1 MSNVVELIP
10 NKGLSLEQLNQL
22 VTELNAKGY
31 IVVNRSAVEMILDVM
46 SSALADGSTNS
57 KDLALRIVLQNFTN
71 LLSVQPLT
79 K

>member
-1 MSNVVELIP
+1 MSNVIELIP
-10 NKGLSLEQLNQL
+10 NKGMSLEQLNQL
-22 VTELNAKGY
+22 ATELNSNGY
-31 IVVNRSAVEMILDVM
+31 IVVNRSAVEILLEVM
-46 SSALADGSTNS
+46 SRALSEGSTNG

>member
-31 IVVNRSAVEMILDVM
+31 IVVNRSAVEMTLDIM